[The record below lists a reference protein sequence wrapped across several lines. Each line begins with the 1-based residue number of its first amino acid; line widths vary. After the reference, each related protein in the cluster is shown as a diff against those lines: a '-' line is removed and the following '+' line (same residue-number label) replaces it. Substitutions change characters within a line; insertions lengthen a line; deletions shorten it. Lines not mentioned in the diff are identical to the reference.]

1 MSSLLYVAA
10 PFTHS
15 EASVREHWYRTA
27 CRVAAI
33 LMKSGI
39 TVFSP
44 ISHSVPIAEYIGE
57 VEDDHNFWMSMDIP
71 ILHRCD
77 EVLVLALNGWER
89 SKGVKRELVEA
100 MWLRK
105 PITLIEEADIKRL
118 PAIPKTALKFLKSSI
133 FTEVYDAD

>member
-1 MSSLLYVAA
+1 MIYLCSPYSHPL
-10 PFTHS
+10 PT
-15 EASVREHWYRTA
+15 EREHRYRTA
-27 CRVAAI
+27 CRAAAL
-33 LMKSGI
+33 LMKHGI
-39 TVFSP
+39 VVFSP
-44 ISHSVPIAEYIGE
+44 LSHSVPITEYIGE

-71 ILHRCD
+71 ILYRCD
-77 EVLVLALNGWER
+77 EVLVLALNGWEQ